1 MNQRAQQEILI
12 AEKLEQLSIPD
23 MVDAIWS
30 RIENQL
36 DIDLPTDEGP
46 GGPDA
51 PSTPGKGAWVKPGI
65 FLFVT
70 AFFLAI
76 YFINNKKDTNSNSI
90 PVETE
95 KPVFISPDQKEAGP
109 PGIQGV
115 GGQRSLQTDPNGQL
129 IPFTDSG
136 AADSPGPIDNLQT
149 DSNPLPVNDDSPVIS
164 LPPVDVIKPDTG
176 KKKSRGVKG
185 INPGDYKVVP
195 SKKDSAG

>member
-1 MNQRAQQEILI
+1 MNKRAQQEILI

-30 RIENQL
+30 RIETQL
-36 DIDLPTDEGP
+36 DTDLPTDEGP
-46 GGPDA
+46 SGTDA
-51 PSTPGKGAWVKPGI
+51 PSTPGKGPWVKPGI

-70 AFFLAI
+70 AFFLTI
-76 YFINNKKDTNSNSI
+76 HFINNKKDTNNNSI

-95 KPVFISPDQKEAGP
+95 KPLLISPDQKEAGP

-136 AADSPGPIDNLQT
+136 AADQSVTTGNSQPDSVQQPVPDN
-149 DSNPLPVNDDSPVIS
+149 NPVILIPS
-164 LPPVDVIKPDTG
+164 SDLAKPDTAR
-176 KKKSRGVKG
+176 KKSRGVKG

-195 SKKDSAG
+195 SKKDSVR

>member
-51 PSTPGKGAWVKPGI
+51 PSQPGKGAWVKPGI

-70 AFFLAI
+70 AFFITI
-76 YFINNKKDTNSNSI
+76 YFIINKKDKSSNSL
-90 PVETE
+90 PAETE
-95 KPVFISPDQKEAGP
+95 KPLLISPDQPEKGP
-109 PGIQGV
+109 PGIYDKLNQKY
-115 GGQRSLQTDPNGQL
+115 LQTDQNGQL

-136 AADSPGPIDNLQT
+136 AADLSVTPENINSDSVPQPVPDN
-149 DSNPLPVNDDSPVIS
+149 NPVI
-164 LPPVDVIKPDTG
+164 LMPPADLVIPDTV